1 MITNLLQNKKIL
13 ITGASSGI
21 GRAIAEYF
29 SSQGAQLVI
38 TGRNE
43 LRLNETFQQLMGEG
57 HHQIIANIT
66 NPDNIQNLLKSTV
79 QLVGPLDGVVH
90 CAGIQKTLPL
100 QALKEEQ
107 FDEIFSTNVKSA
119 QFITKELRRK
129 GSYNEGCSL
138 VYLSSVAGVCGEPA
152 ITTYSAS
159 KSALMGLAKSAAIEL
174 ARNKIRVNCIAP
186 GHVQTEM
193 SNNFAKQLTQQQLI
207 NIHEKHPLGLG
218 KAEDVAYAAAYLVSD
233 LAKWV
238 TGTTLFVDGG
248 YSAH

>member
-29 SSQGAQLVI
+29 STQDAQVVI

-57 HHQIIANIT
+57 HHQIITDIT

-174 ARNKIRVNCIAP
+174 
-186 GHVQTEM
+186 
-193 SNNFAKQLTQQQLI
+193 
-207 NIHEKHPLGLG
+207 
-218 KAEDVAYAAAYLVSD
+218 VS
-233 LAKWV
+233 
-238 TGTTLFVDGG
+238 TP
-248 YSAH
+248 H

>member
-129 GSYNEGCSL
+129 GNYNEGCSL

-186 GHVQTEM
+186 GPVETEM
-193 SNNFAKQLTQQQLI
+193 TIAFSKKLTTEQLQI
-207 NIHEKHPLGLG
+207 IERNHPLGIG
-218 KAEDVAYAAAYLVSD
+218 KAEDVAYAAAYLVSN